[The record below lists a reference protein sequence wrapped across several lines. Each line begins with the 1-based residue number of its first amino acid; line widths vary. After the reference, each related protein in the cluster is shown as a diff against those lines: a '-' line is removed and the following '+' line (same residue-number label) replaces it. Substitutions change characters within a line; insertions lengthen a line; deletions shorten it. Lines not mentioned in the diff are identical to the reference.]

1 MKFDF
6 KKWVKGDNPEENAK
20 LAKIDS
26 EFGKLIDR
34 LDDKDIDRESIF
46 IYGMFNLLEYLHLR
60 NNDLLNR
67 LTLLLESYII
77 FVRMRTR
84 YKDYPELPTDIKIT
98 QLDYEYDINITS
110 VVDSMSDGSAEC
122 FSLVRAMSDYV
133 QLVNIEKVKNKG
145 TQFRNRTKH

>member
-1 MKFDF
+1 MEFDF
-6 KKWVKGDNPEENAK
+6 KKWVKGNTPEENAK
-20 LAKIDS
+20 LARIDS

-60 NNDLLNR
+60 NNDLLHR

-77 FVRMRTR
+77 FVRMRTK
-84 YKDYPELPTDIKIT
+84 YKDYPQLPTDIKVT

-110 VVDSMSDGSAEC
+110 VVDHLSDGSAEC

-133 QLVNIEKVKNKG
+133 QLVNSEKVKN
-145 TQFRNRTKH
+145 QQRHFRNRTKH